1 MLQYNRRIVIYDAR
15 IKEGYTLDENTIIHK
30 LLDVFQYKNEYQL
43 QTSNIQ
49 PQDMYVL
56 ERIYLN
62 EKMLVKDLSK
72 QYNIPPSTLTGII
85 DRLENKKLIERL
97 RTNIDRRAIEL
108 VGTPEGKIAVEKH
121 IEEDKLFS
129 KNFFNTLEQKK
140 KERLEELL
148 SELLNS
154 INQESLF
161 SLDNK

>member
-1 MLQYNRRIVIYDAR
+1 M
-15 IKEGYTLDENTIIHK
+15 DENTIIHK
-30 LLDVFQYKNEYQL
+30 LLEVFEYKNEYQL

-62 EKMLVKDLSK
+62 EKMAIKNLSK
-72 QYNIPPSTLTGII
+72 QYSIPPSTLTGII

-108 VGTPEGKIAVEKH
+108 VATLEGKIAVEKH

-129 KNFFNTLEQKK
+129 NNFFNTLEQEK
-140 KERLEELL
+140 KEKLKELLEELL
-148 SELLNS
+148 N
-154 INQESLF
+154 NVKKDSLF
-161 SLDNK
+161 SLDNE

>member
-1 MLQYNRRIVIYDAR
+1 M
-15 IKEGYTLDENTIIHK
+15 DENTIIHK

-62 EKMLVKDLSK
+62 GKMLVKDLSK
-72 QYNIPPSTLTGII
+72 QYSIPPSTLTGII
-85 DRLENKKLIERL
+85 DRLENKKLIDRL

-108 VGTPEGKIAVEKH
+108 VATPEGKIIVEKH
-121 IEEDKLFS
+121 IEEDTLFS

-140 KERLEELL
+140 KEKLEELL

-154 INQESLF
+154 IHKESLF
-161 SLDNK
+161 SPDNE